1 MTRILL
7 FLLLFTPLA
16 TQAQSLSSQAKP
28 QPVDMV
34 VAIVNSNSILKS
46 DVDQRMIQ
54 YLQSAPNAQFSQEL
68 WFDIL
73 ESMIDNY
80 VLVEKGKIDSVVV
93 TNEEVNR
100 SLDQRLQALMQQV
113 GSEQEIERMFGKSMV
128 QIKAEYREIFR
139 EEMLSE
145 RVRETQR
152 QKIKISRQEVVKFF
166 NSIPTDSLPMIP
178 ESVELAQIVAIP
190 PPLADAEN
198 AVFQKAVA
206 VRDSILNH
214 GKDFEAMA
222 RIYGEDGT
230 AKNGGA
236 LPMMPLSD
244 LVSEFSA
251 AASAL
256 EPGGI
261 SQVVKT
267 SFGYHIIRLNRRVGD
282 QIETNHILMRIRQT
296 ELDDQAAIN
305 RLNTIRDSLKTEGVT
320 FFNLARRNSDDKSS
334 SGFGG
339 RLINPQTGERR
350 IPMEAL
356 DATLYRL
363 VLVLEEGDVSE
374 PRVFELPQ
382 IGQKAYRIV
391 KLIKRVPTHQANLT
405 DDYDLLETFALQRK
419 QMIVMSAWMEKIRKD
434 VHIQYMIPVP
444 VALN

>member
-7 FLLLFTPLA
+7 FLLLLCPLV
-16 TQAQSLSSQAKP
+16 AQGQLLNPPKA
-28 QPVDMV
+28 QPLDMV
-34 VAIVNSNSILKS
+34 VAIVNSNAVLKS
-46 DVDQRMIQ
+46 DVDQRAVQ
-54 YLQSAPNAQFSQEL
+54 YLQNAKGAAFSDEL
-68 WFDIL
+68 WYSIL

-80 VLVEKGKIDSVVV
+80 VLVEKAKIDSVVV
-93 TNEEVNR
+93 TDDEVNR
-100 SLDQRLQALMQQV
+100 ALDQRLQSLLQQV
-113 GSEQEIERMFGKSMV
+113 GSEQEVERMFGKSMI

-152 QKIKISRQEVVKFF
+152 QKIKITRQEVVQFF
-166 NSIPTDSLPMIP
+166 NTIPTDSLPMIP
-178 ESVELAQIVAIP
+178 ETVELAQIVAIP
-190 PPLADAEN
+190 PPKADAES
-198 AVFQKAVA
+198 AVYQKAVA
-206 VRDSILNH
+206 IRDSILNH
-214 GKDFEAMA
+214 GADFEAMA
-222 RIYGEDGT
+222 RKYGEDGT

-251 AASAL
+251 AAAAL

-305 RLNTIRDSLKTEGVT
+305 RLNSIRDSIATSKDT
-320 FFNLARRNSDDKSS
+320 FFSFARRNSDDKNSS
-334 SGFGG
+334 AFGG
-339 RLINPQTGERR
+339 RLMNPQTGERR
-350 IPMEAL
+350 IPLEAL
-356 DATLYRL
+356 DPALYRL
-363 VLVLEEGDVSE
+363 ALLLEIGDVSE
-374 PRVFELPQ
+374 PRVFELEQ

-391 KLIKRVPTHQANLT
+391 KLINRVPAHKANLE
-405 DDYDLLETFALQRK
+405 DDYSLVENYALQSK
-419 QMIVMSAWMEKIRKD
+419 QLIEMSKWMESLRKE

-444 VALN
+444 VASR

>member
-7 FLLLFTPLA
+7 CLLLFVPMSTH
-16 TQAQSLSSQAKP
+16 AQLLSPSSAQLLDK
-28 QPVDMV
+28 V

-46 DVDQRMIQ
+46 DVDQRVIQ
-54 YLQSAPNAQFSQEL
+54 FLQSQEGAKFSEEIWYQV
-68 WFDIL
+68 L

-80 VLVEKGKIDSVVV
+80 VLVEKAKIDSVVV
-93 TNEEVNR
+93 TTEEVNR
-100 SLDQRLQALMQQV
+100 SLDQRLQAMIQQL
-113 GSEQEIERMFGKSMV
+113 GTEQEVERMFGKSMI

-152 QKIKISRQEVVKFF
+152 QKIKITRQEVIQFF
-166 NSIPTDSLPMIP
+166 NQIPTDSLPTIP
-178 ESVELAQIVAIP
+178 ETVELAQIVAIP
-190 PPLADAEN
+190 PPKPDAEN
-198 AVFQKAVA
+198 AVYRKALA
-206 VRDSILNH
+206 VRDSILTM
-214 GKDFEAMA
+214 GADFEEMA
-222 RIYGEDGT
+222 RRHGEDGT
-230 AKNGGA
+230 ARNGGK

-296 ELDDQAAIN
+296 ELDDQAAID
-305 RLNTIRDSLKTEGVT
+305 RLTTIRDSISTANLD
-320 FFNLARRNSDDKSS
+320 FFALARRNSDDKSS
-334 SGFGG
+334 SAFGG
-339 RLINPQTGERR
+339 RLVNPQTGERR
-350 IPMEAL
+350 IPLEAL
-356 DATLYRL
+356 DPTLYRL
-363 VLVLEEGDVSE
+363 ALLLEVGEVSD

-382 IGQKAYRIV
+382 VGQKAYRLV
-391 KLIKRVPTHQANLT
+391 KLINRVPAHRANLD
-405 DDYDLLETFALQRK
+405 DDYTLIENFALQRK
-419 QMIVMSAWMEKIRKD
+419 QIIEMSKWMESLRKE

-444 VALN
+444 VAAR